1 MVIISKAV
9 IIVVN
14 SVNHS
19 RMKVIYINASF
30 NGNIHEIVD
39 SALIGMSVAEFHVK
53 GYAHADRIPC
63 LQKIIDERFPKRNIE
78 WSAIRPI
85 RNTKLRTLKIALREA
100 MIILK
105 NRGDNLFLVSF
116 MNGFSS
122 NLHNL
127 ICFFSGAKILLVT
140 HNDAECLMANKRLG
154 FQKTLHRFFF
164 KYVPLAKN
172 LRILVLGDS
181 IIDNLSLHISSKR
194 LKHFVSIDHPYYSN
208 VVSSQPHLRDEI
220 NIGLPGR
227 MDSRPSRGF
236 DNLCKFA
243 KDVACDNRIKIHLIS
258 SIEDKLV
265 SKLPEN
271 VIVKNDAGRNP
282 SREEYEDLIKQMDYI
297 LLPYHKDYYKLTA
310 SGAVFEAIVNLKPAL
325 MFSTDYFQYLSKKY
339 GDFGIFIDQTKN
351 DQLLKM
357 LHDERLYD
365 NFTHKETEIAKAI
378 NPVDLSDSF
387 CSLINSLW

>member
-1 MVIISKAV
+1 
-9 IIVVN
+9 
-14 SVNHS
+14 
-19 RMKVIYINASF
+19 MKIIYINASLTE
-30 NGNIHEIVD
+30 NAHEIID
-39 SALIGMSVAEFHVK
+39 SALIGMLSRTHCVTVH
-53 GYAHADRIPC
+53 GQHGRIPYLKRIVEKEFSEFPVTWHGIMPIKGNIFKA
-63 LQKIIDERFPKRNIE
+63 LQ
-78 WSAIRPI
+78 
-85 RNTKLRTLKIALREA
+85 IALREA
-100 MIILK
+100 KIILK

-127 ICFFSGAKILLVT
+127 ICYLTGAKILLVT
-140 HNDAECLMANKRLG
+140 HNDAECLMANKNQRLG
-154 FQKTLHRFFF
+154 VQKTLHRFFF

-172 LRILVLGDS
+172 LRIMVLGDS
-181 IIDNLSLHISSKR
+181 IIDNLSHYISPKR
-194 LKHFVSIDHPYYSN
+194 LKHFLSIDHPYYSN
-208 VVSSQPHLRDEI
+208 LVSTQPHLREDI

-243 KDVACDNRIKIHLIS
+243 KDVACDNRIKIYLIS

-282 SREEYEDLIKQMDYI
+282 SREEYENLIMQMDYI

-325 MFSTDYFQYLSKKY
+325 MFSTDYFQYLNKKY
-339 GDFGIFIDQTKN
+339 GEFGIFIDQMEKSA
-351 DQLLKM
+351 LL
-357 LHDERLYD
+357 
-365 NFTHKETEIAKAI
+365 ETLRNSNQYVDYVNAEESISKAI
-378 NPVDLSDSF
+378 NPQNMADSF
-387 CSLINSLW
+387 CNLIENLWS